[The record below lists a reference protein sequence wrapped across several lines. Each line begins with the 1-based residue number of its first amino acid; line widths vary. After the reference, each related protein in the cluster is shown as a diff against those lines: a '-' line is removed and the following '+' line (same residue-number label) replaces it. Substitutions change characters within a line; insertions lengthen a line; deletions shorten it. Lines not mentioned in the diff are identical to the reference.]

1 MKEHLSYAMQNEEA
15 TNSLIYFNTP
25 SQLLDWSFLAIEAI
39 LVIGFI
45 LTIVHAFKYD
55 KANNTP
61 SARLTLLAAFLY
73 GLAMDIISYYTVE
86 NFWHGE
92 FSMMFLYNRL
102 PLYIALFYPT
112 FMYHS
117 YMLIRRYDFGP
128 LKEAICVGFFAG
140 FMYLIFDNL
149 GPLLQWWVWDT
160 QDPST
165 FPYVNSVP
173 LTSYHW
179 FFTFT
184 IAFALINRII
194 SWNWVSQNKSTAAL
208 TIGQLL
214 QPTLTILL
222 GSLIFLPYNL
232 FAAIMPPYDML
243 PWEPMLT
250 MAAVVHVVTFSLAGA
265 LFIFGWKAP
274 KQAPDKLLMTFPFIF
289 LVGHTMIYIAKFDL
303 HFVDGGISEL
313 SGNLLAVLISLAG
326 SSVIVLISNQQAK
339 ERQ

>member
-1 MKEHLSYAMQNEEA
+1 MKDHLSYAMQNEEA
-15 TNSLIYFNTP
+15 TNALIYFNAP
-25 SQLLDWSFLAIEAI
+25 SQILDWSFLAIEAI

-55 KANNTP
+55 KDHQTS

-92 FSMMFLYNRL
+92 FSVMFLYNRL

-117 YMLIRRYDFGP
+117 YMLIRRFDFGP

-160 QDPST
+160 SDTST
-165 FPYVNSVP
+165 WPYVNSVP

-179 FFTFT
+179 FFTFLM
-184 IAFALINRII
+184 AFALINRII
-194 SWNWVSQNKSTAAL
+194 SWHWVEQKQSKIK
-208 TIGQLL
+208 IGILHAL

-222 GSLIFLPYNL
+222 GSVFFAPYNL
-232 FAAIMPPYDML
+232 LAAVMPPYDML
-243 PWEPMLT
+243 PWKPMLT
-250 MAAVVHVVTFSLAGA
+250 LAAVWHGITFAAAGA
-265 LFIFGWKAP
+265 LFIFGWKHS
-274 KQAPDKLLMTFPFIF
+274 KQAPDHLLMTFPFIF
-289 LVGHTMIYIAKFDL
+289 LVGHAMIYIAKFDQ
-303 HFVDGGISEL
+303 HFIEGGVNPL
-313 SGNLLAVLISLAG
+313 SGNLLAVLISLIG
-326 SSVIVLISNQQAK
+326 SSVIVLASNKKSA
-339 ERQ
+339 